1 MKPARFNSKGHI
13 MNLRPIYGVGFVLV
27 TILSTMGAGG
37 GCENTTDT
45 QKRQTEDIL
54 SYADKKTGGMP
65 RIINYFELAFAKR
78 IMAKRDDAIS
88 TVTYVQNISNGKF
101 LCIGKSI
108 GYGLPYAVEIT
119 NPLQYIGQG
128 GVIAQA
134 DPNGL
139 YMPQSAEGTW
149 VDLIDPVTGKDDPV
163 YSEPRAFVSPFELPA
178 AVVDVPCSVLGYGPS
193 PAKK

>member
-1 MKPARFNSKGHI
+1 VFA
-13 MNLRPIYGVGFVLV
+13 
-27 TILSTMGAGG
+27 TILTTMGAGG
-37 GCENTTDT
+37 SCQDTTSV
-45 QKRQTEDIL
+45 QNRQTEEIL

-65 RIINYFELAFAKR
+65 RITNYFELTFAKR

-88 TVTYVQNISNGKF
+88 TVTYVQNITTGKF

-149 VDLIDPVTGKDDPV
+149 VDLINPTTGADDPV
-163 YSEPRAFVSPFELPA
+163 YSEPRVFVTPFELAA
-178 AVVDVPCSVLGYGPS
+178 AVVEVPCSALGYGPRG
-193 PAKK
+193 